1 MPPPWRAS
9 SRNTDLS
16 WGSCNERAIVHLN
29 VADFAVAVERV
40 IDSRL
45 KTRPVVVA
53 VPGQN
58 RSAVYDMSEEAFQS
72 GVRKG
77 MAVQRALRLCSQAT
91 VIAPRF
97 DRYERAMNAFLLHA
111 QPYSPLIEAEE
122 VNGHVFMDLS
132 GTGRLFGPPPDI
144 AWRIRKETRGHLGFD
159 PIWTLAPNKFVAKV
173 ASRLVKPTGEYIVQD
188 GEQEEFLKPLP
199 IHLLPGLEQEDLL
212 LLKDFNISRTGQ
224 LSLWTPD
231 QWRVVFGRRGD
242 CLHQMVRGEDLTP
255 VQPYGQKEEKVQ
267 ADFPFGDDTN
277 DWEQVES
284 VLFRLVEK
292 IGFELRRRQRV
303 ARRLTLGIDY
313 SDGIR
318 TLRQK
323 ADPQG
328 SANDF
333 KLFAWA
339 GAILKLAWSRRT
351 RIRCLK
357 LCGDRLAFP
366 SAQLSLFAEIEQENK
381 RRNNLM
387 SAIDQIRRRFGKDIL
402 QVGLRRYHAPAA

>member
-1 MPPPWRAS
+1 MPPPWRALS
-9 SRNTDLS
+9 GITDLS
-16 WGSCNERAIVHLN
+16 WASWHERTIVHLN

-58 RSAVYDMSEEAFQS
+58 RSAVYDMSEEAYQS

-77 MAVQRALRLCSQAT
+77 MAVQRALRLCSQA
-91 VIAPRF
+91 VVVAPRF
-97 DRYERAMNAFLLHA
+97 DRYERAMNAFLRHA

-122 VNGHVFMDLS
+122 VNGHLFLDLS

-144 AWRIRKETRGHLGFD
+144 AWRIRRETRQDLGFD
-159 PIWTLAPNKFVAKV
+159 PIWTLAPNKLVAKV
-173 ASRLVKPTGEYIVQD
+173 ASRIVKPTGEYIVQD

-199 IHLLPGLEQEDLL
+199 IGLLPGLEAEDLL
-212 LLKDFNISRTGQ
+212 LLKDFHISLTGQ
-224 LSLWTPD
+224 LSPWTPD

-242 CLHQMVRGEDLTP
+242 CLHRLIRGEDPTP
-255 VQPYGQKEEKVQ
+255 VQPAGQKEEKIQ

-277 DWEQVES
+277 DWQQVES
-284 VLFRLVEK
+284 TLFRLAEK
-292 IGFELRRRQRV
+292 IGYELRCRQRV
-303 ARRLTLGIDY
+303 ARRLTLTVDY

-318 TLRQK
+318 TQRQK
-323 ADPQG
+323 TDPSG
-328 SANDF
+328 TANDF

-339 GAILKLAWSRRT
+339 GTILKLAWSRRT

-366 SAQLSLFAEIEQENK
+366 SAQRSLFAETEQEN
-381 RRNNLM
+381 RRRDSLM
-387 SAIDQIRRRFGKDIL
+387 SAIDRIRQRFGKDML
-402 QVGLRRYHAPAA
+402 QVGIGRCRAPAA